1 MINKILTSL
10 RQIFVGSVSQSQHTE
25 VVVQENQTASQAG
38 SQTSQ
43 CVRVS
48 HVVQV
53 LKKIEIAVEGGP
65 GEWVM
70 LGTT

>member
-1 MINKILTSL
+1 M
-10 RQIFVGSVSQSQHTE
+10 GSVPQSQHTE

-53 LKKIEIAVEGGP
+53 LKEIEIDDEGGP